1 MSHPALSTLR
11 LAAVNI
17 DGVLLND
24 TFSPVIH
31 RLVARHGVEYTPEL
45 ERALLSQPQLAA
57 AEVFVKVT
65 GITAPP
71 QEVLG
76 AYFAE
81 RERYLRDQPVRL
93 LDGAVALL
101 ERLRPLGLDLVCYGG
116 LDESHFERHLGP
128 WATYFSEP
136 RYICTN
142 AFRPGIRE
150 ITRDFFSLAPHQA
163 LFIDDAASV
172 AERARE
178 LDVPFIGHP
187 SPFVHGFQR
196 ELMQR
201 AGVRYLVQELS
212 EIDETMLCALD
223 AEAAERTVWR
233 HGDRTPAHLAA
244 RAAQVRS

>member
-24 TFSPVIH
+24 TFSPVMH
-31 RLVARHGVEYTPEL
+31 RLVAAQGVEYTPEL
-45 ERALLSQPQLAA
+45 ERALLSRPQLVAA
-57 AEVFVKVT
+57 QVFVEVT
-65 GITAPP
+65 GTSATP
-71 QEVLG
+71 QQVLR
-76 AYFAE
+76 AYFEE
-81 RERYLRDQPVRL
+81 RERYLREQPVRL
-93 LDGAVALL
+93 LDGAAALL
-101 ERLRPLGLDLVCYGG
+101 ERLRALGLDLVCYGG

-142 AFRPGIRE
+142 AFRPGLRE

-187 SPFVHGFQR
+187 SPFAHGFQR
-196 ELMQR
+196 ELMRR
-201 AGVRYLVQELS
+201 AGVRYLVRELS
-212 EIDETMLCALD
+212 EIDEAMLRALD

-233 HGDRTPAHLAA
+233 HGDPIPAHLAA
-244 RAAQVRS
+244 EARTRS